1 MTKGDARLTATQIY
15 RILRQH
21 LRQLTP
27 FRRDSTDAWCIV
39 FPDSKIAYLP
49 IPKAANSSIRAELL
63 RLLDIDPETVAHVQ
77 AFTGFDKR
85 PFSECVKIMD
95 EDWFFF
101 TVVRNPF
108 SRTVSAYMDKLDH
121 HGEPFPALR
130 RMGLF
135 KGDSFARF
143 LRVISLWPKV
153 TLNNHFMPQEMLLP
167 PGYLSL
173 KSMMGVMKAKSSIGT
188 KQTIDTVIEKGMF
201 ICGSPETVRS
211 KLEEYQNEI
220 GFGHLL
226 TLLQFGTLPAEL
238 TRKNMEIYANE
249 VMPYLR
255 ERVPAAEAAE

>member
-153 TLNNHFMPQEMLLP
+153 TLNNHFMPQAMLLE
-167 PGYLSL
+167 GAMRLNTLRIYKVEHLETDWEEIRREIYHRTGKSL
-173 KSMMGVMKAKSSIGT
+173 GSLGRRNQTKSQISWKSLYNSRTYRLVASIY
-188 KQTIDTVIEKGMF
+188 KND
-201 ICGSPETVRS
+201 
-211 KLEEYQNEI
+211 
-220 GFGHLL
+220 L
-226 TLLQFGTLPAEL
+226 TLFGYDHNDMNLKVEDRHHAQ
-238 TRKNMEIYANE
+238 
-249 VMPYLR
+249 
-255 ERVPAAEAAE
+255 